1 MWLIAH
7 YLPVSLFSLKSA
19 SATASGGK
27 TLLVPTPFALKMAL
41 LDVAIRTRGLAE
53 GERLFPLLRDLS
65 IWLEAPQDMV
75 VLKGFGKIQR
85 LLKDKSNADKASLAQ
100 AKGQWPMQPT
110 IAYREYVY
118 YRDAFRLAF
127 ATPDGSDVSSELSQ
141 LLFHINYLGK
151 RGSFIQ
157 LMDQPHAVEQLPEQR
172 FIHLT
177 PTAME
182 PFRMDGTLQMLDDCA
197 PSLSFAHANVY
208 DAKRITIGKER
219 IMRHVVL
226 PYHVLR
232 SSRSYSWY
240 QHLQAE
246 TTTDIDAHPFAL
258 EETES

>member
-1 MWLIAH
+1 MWLVAR

-41 LDVAIRTRGLAE
+41 VDAAIRTRGIAE

-65 IWLEAPQDMV
+65 LWLEAPRDLV
-75 VLKGFGKIQR
+75 VIKGFGKIQR
-85 LLKDKSNADKASLAQ
+85 LLKDKSNAEKASAAQ
-100 AKGQWPMQPT
+100 EQGRWPMQPT

-118 YRDAFRLAF
+118 YRDSFQLAV
-127 ATPDGSDVSSELSQ
+127 AMPDGSDIPSDIAQ
-141 LLFHINYLGK
+141 LLLSVNYLGK

-157 LMDQPHAVEQLPEQR
+157 LMEQPRIVEQLPSQH

-177 PTAME
+177 PTTME
-182 PFRMDGTLQMLDDCA
+182 PFSMEGTLQMLDDCG

-208 DAKRITIGKER
+208 DAKRITPGKER
-219 IMRHVVL
+219 LIRHVVL
-226 PYHVLR
+226 PYQVLR

-240 QHLQAE
+240 RRLQDVTLHTIPPLGA
-246 TTTDIDAHPFAL
+246 A
-258 EETES
+258 S